1 MYTNLFWN
9 TIQLKAFEITKERN
23 EIVINKEFRN
33 KSTKREASTKQKR
46 LNVIPFRKSLFKQKI
61 DNQ

>member
-1 MYTNLFWN
+1 MYTNLFWS